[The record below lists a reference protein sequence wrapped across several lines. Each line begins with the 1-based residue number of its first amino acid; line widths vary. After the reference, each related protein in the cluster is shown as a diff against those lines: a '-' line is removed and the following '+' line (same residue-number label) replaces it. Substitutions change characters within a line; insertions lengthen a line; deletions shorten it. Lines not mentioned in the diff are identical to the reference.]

1 MAQQRGHIMKEDNA
15 KPVLPARQ
23 VKFDWQDTAPV
34 WVPDDPFTS
43 HFINVLHLLL
53 PEGELW
59 FCRVY
64 NKALPGVETPQLREQ
79 VRGFIRQEAIHSRSH
94 SGVLE
99 HFYQAHGVDT
109 EPFTRKVHWL
119 FTQLLGDHPLGIR
132 SEWAW
137 LVRAWLIFRLG
148 VIAAIEHYTCIIGK
162 WILESRGLDEAGA
175 DPVMMDL
182 LRWHGAEEVEH
193 RSVAHD
199 LFVSVGGGYLQRQ
212 FLMLLV
218 GPILLALWLWGTRY
232 FLNRCSEPGQRFRLL
247 REWRRAAAQD
257 RLPSL
262 GMLVEAAS
270 RYLRR
275 DFHPEHEADSH
286 IADDY
291 LAISPA
297 AQAAA
302 IRR

>member
-1 MAQQRGHIMKEDNA
+1 MSKDNA
-15 KPVLPARQ
+15 IARLPARP
-23 VKFDWQDTAPV
+23 VKFDWQQTSPE
-34 WVPDDPFTS
+34 WVPNDPFTS

-64 NKALPGVETPQLREQ
+64 NKALPLVNEPQLRED

-94 SGVLE
+94 SVVLE
-99 HFYQAHGVDT
+99 HFYQQHGIDT
-109 EPFTRKVHWL
+109 TGYTGKVRWL
-119 FTQLLGDHPLGIR
+119 FTQLLGDHPLGLQT
-132 SEWAW
+132 SWQW
-137 LVRAWLIFRLG
+137 LEKFWLIFRLG
-148 VIAAIEHYTCIIGK
+148 LIAAIEHYTCIIGK
-162 WILESRGLDEAGA
+162 WILESRGLDDAGA
-175 DPVMMDL
+175 DPVMLDL

-212 FLMLLV
+212 VLMLLV
-218 GPILLALWLWGTRY
+218 GPVLLALWLLGTRY
-232 FLNRCSEPGQRFRLL
+232 FLGQCTDRTQRFRLL

-262 GMLVEAAS
+262 GMLLQAAS
-270 RYLRR
+270 RYLKR
-275 DFHPEHEADSH
+275 DFHPDSEASETL
-286 IADDY
+286 ATDY
-291 LAISPA
+291 LAVSPA

-302 IRR
+302 R

>member
-1 MAQQRGHIMKEDNA
+1 MTHSNA
-15 KPVLPARQ
+15 KPALPARP
-23 VKFDWQDTAPV
+23 VKFDWQHTAPE
-34 WVPDDPFTS
+34 WVPGDPFTS

-64 NKALPGVETPQLREQ
+64 NKALPLVDNPELKEQ

-99 HFYQAHGVDT
+99 HFHAAHGIDT
-109 EPFTRKVHWL
+109 TSYTARVHWL
-119 FTQLLGDHPLGIR
+119 FTALLGDHPLGLHL
-132 SEWAW
+132 EWHW
-137 LVRAWLIFRLG
+137 LTRAWLIFRLG
-148 VIAAIEHYTCIIGK
+148 IIAAIEHYTCIIGK
-162 WILESRGLDEAGA
+162 WVLECRGLDDAGA
-175 DPVMMDL
+175 DPIMMDL

-218 GPILLALWLWGTRY
+218 GPILLALWLWGTRF
-232 FLNRCSEPGQRFRLL
+232 FLNATQAPGERFRLL

-262 GMLVEAAS
+262 AMLIQAAS

-275 DFHPEHEADSH
+275 DFHPHGEAD
-286 IADDY
+286 AALAEDY
-291 LAISPA
+291 LLRSPA
-297 AQAAA
+297 AQAAV
-302 IRR
+302 RGR

>member
-1 MAQQRGHIMKEDNA
+1 MQTNNA
-15 KPVLPARQ
+15 SPALPARP
-23 VKFDWQDTAPV
+23 VKFDWQQTSPV
-34 WVPDDPFTS
+34 WIPDDPFTS

-64 NKALPGVETPQLREQ
+64 NKALPLVKSPELREQ

-94 SGVLE
+94 TGVLD
-99 HFYQAHGVDT
+99 HFYQTHGIDT
-109 EPFTRKVHWL
+109 TPYTNKVRWL
-119 FTQLLGDHPLGIR
+119 FTQLLGDHPLGIH
-132 SEWAW
+132 SNIPWLIHVW
-137 LVRAWLIFRLG
+137 LVFRLG

-162 WILESRGLDEAGA
+162 WILESKGLEQAGA

-199 LFVSVGGGYLQRQ
+199 LFVSVGGGYVQRLL
-212 FLMLLV
+212 LMLLV
-218 GPILLALWLWGTRY
+218 GPVLLALWLLGTRY
-232 FLNRCSEPGQRFRLL
+232 LLGQQDSPGQRFRLL
-247 REWRRAAAQD
+247 REWKRAAAQD

-262 GMLVEAAS
+262 AMLLQAAS

-275 DFHPEHEADSH
+275 DFHPQHEADDRL
-286 IADDY
+286 ADEY

-297 AQAAA
+297 ARAASSR
-302 IRR
+302 I

>member
-1 MAQQRGHIMKEDNA
+1 MSNNNA
-15 KPVLPARQ
+15 ATTLPARH
-23 VKFDWQDTAPV
+23 VKFDWQNTSPV
-34 WVPDDPFTS
+34 WVPNDPFTS

-64 NKALPGVETPQLREQ
+64 NKALPLVTTPELREQ

-94 SGVLE
+94 AAVLD
-99 HFYQAHGVDT
+99 HFYEAHHVNT
-109 EPFTRKVHWL
+109 EPYTRKVRWL
-119 FTQLLGDHPLGIR
+119 FTQLLGDHPLSIQ
-132 SEWAW
+132 SQWPWLVHAW
-137 LVRAWLIFRLG
+137 LVFRLG

-162 WILESRGLDEAGA
+162 WILESRGLDQADA

-199 LFVSVGGGYLQRQ
+199 LFVSVGGGYVQRLL
-212 FLMLLV
+212 LMLLV

-232 FLNRCSEPGQRFRLL
+232 FLQQCSEPGQRFRLL
-247 REWRRAAAQD
+247 REWRRAAEQD

-262 GMLVEAAS
+262 SMLLQAAS

-275 DFHPEHEADSH
+275 DFHPEHEAETAL
-286 IADDY
+286 ADDY
-291 LAISPA
+291 LAVSPA
-297 AQAAA
+297 AQAALS
-302 IRR
+302 RT

>member
-1 MAQQRGHIMKEDNA
+1 MSENNA
-15 KPVLPARQ
+15 TPKLPARH
-23 VKFDWQDTAPV
+23 VRFDWQQTSPE
-34 WVPDDPFTS
+34 WVPGDPFTS

-64 NKALPGVETPQLREQ
+64 NKALPLVTDPALRED

-94 SGVLE
+94 SAVLE
-99 HFYQAHGVDT
+99 HFYEAHGVDT
-109 EPFTRKVHWL
+109 APYTNKVRWL
-119 FTQLLGDHPLGIR
+119 FTQLLGDHPLGIAT
-132 SEWAW
+132 SWQW
-137 LVRAWLIFRLG
+137 LINAWLIFRLG

-162 WILESRGLDEAGA
+162 WILESKGLEEAGA

-199 LFVSVGGGYLQRQ
+199 LFVSVGGGYIQRQ
-212 FLMLLV
+212 LLMLLV
-218 GPILLALWLWGTRY
+218 GPVLLALWLWGTRY
-232 FLNRCSEPGQRFRLL
+232 FLQQCTDKQQRFRMM

-262 GMLVEAAS
+262 PMLLQAAS
-270 RYLRR
+270 RYLKR
-275 DFHPEHEADSH
+275 DFHPEHEAESQL
-286 IADDY
+286 AENY
-291 LAISPA
+291 LAVSPA
-297 AQAAA
+297 ARAAA
-302 IRR
+302 ATHT